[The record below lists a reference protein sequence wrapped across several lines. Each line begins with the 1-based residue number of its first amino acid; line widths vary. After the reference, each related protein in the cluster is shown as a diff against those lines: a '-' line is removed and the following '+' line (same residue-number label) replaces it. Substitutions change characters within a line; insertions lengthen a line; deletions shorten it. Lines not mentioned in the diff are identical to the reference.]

1 MPTWLKRTLLI
12 SVLVAV
18 LAAIAAGLWLNQ
30 RYEHFLATPL
40 AVPEAGVDYTL
51 KPGTSLRAVAADL
64 VRRGW
69 LTEALQL
76 RWLARQEKLGTRIRA
91 GEYFVPVGTTP
102 RQFLDILISGRER
115 QYAITLLE
123 GWNIRELRAA
133 VAADSILEQTLKDVS
148 NDALMRALGK
158 PGLHPEG
165 RFLPDTYHF
174 PRGEKDIDLYRRA
187 LVAMDNVLAEEWDAR
202 APDLPLKT
210 PDEALTLASIV
221 EKETGAAAERPEIA
235 GVFIRRMRI
244 GMLLQTDP
252 TVIYGMGERF
262 DGNIRRRDLR
272 TDTPYN
278 TYTRKGLPPTPI
290 AMPGRAAIHAAL
302 HPADGK
308 ALYFVARGDGTHQF
322 SATLEEH
329 NAAVRKYQLRRQ

>member
-1 MPTWLKRTLLI
+1 MLA
-12 SVLVAV
+12 VV
-18 LAAIAAGLWLNQ
+18 LAVIATGLWLNQ
-30 RYEHFLATPL
+30 RYQQFLATPL
-40 AVPEAGVDYTL
+40 ALPDQGVDYTL
-51 KPGTSLRAVAADL
+51 APGTSLRAVASDL
-64 VRRGW
+64 VQRGW
-69 LTEALQL
+69 LTEPLQL
-76 RWLARQEKLGTRIRA
+76 RWLARQENLATRIRA
-91 GEYFVPVGTTP
+91 GEYFVPAGTTP
-102 RQFLDILISGRER
+102 REFLEILISGRER

-133 VAADSILEQTLKDVS
+133 VAADPILEQTLKDAD
-148 NDALMRALGK
+148 NQQLMAALGK
-158 PGLHPEG
+158 PDLHPEG

-187 LVAMDNVLAEEWDAR
+187 FVGMEQVLAEEWSAR
-202 APDLPLKT
+202 SAGLPLNS
-210 PDEALTLASIV
+210 PDEALTLASII

-235 GVFIRRMRI
+235 GVFVRRLQK

-252 TVIYGMGERF
+252 TVIYGLGEGF
-262 DGNIRRRDLR
+262 DGNIRRSDLR

-308 ALYFVARGDGTHQF
+308 ALYFVAQGNGTHYF

-329 NAAVRKYQLRRQ
+329 NAAVRKYQLGGN